1 LAVLTFLLIAKIAST
16 WGSFQGVYEK
26 SWFDSNACTTKLKRR
41 MLVPIYEFNCSK
53 CELNTELQ
61 SNFKDEVK
69 PPQCNKCGVEMRR
82 VYSAP
87 AAIFKGTGWG
97 GK

>member
-1 LAVLTFLLIAKIAST
+1 
-16 WGSFQGVYEK
+16 
-26 SWFDSNACTTKLKRR
+26 
-41 MLVPIYEFNCSK
+41 MPIYEFNCSK

>member
-1 LAVLTFLLIAKIAST
+1 LAVLTFLLIAKIASAWWLS
-16 WGSFQGVYEK
+16 WGK

-53 CELNTELQ
+53 CEMNTELQ

-69 PPQCNKCGVEMRR
+69 PPQCNKCGFEMRR